1 MEGNRNFRRKNNSWC
16 YHSYI
21 SIENGNLT
29 PRTRSSSSNS
39 RSSSSGS
46 GNYCHSP
53 ATMDSITPR
62 SVAYIH
68 GRPTGIIMQLR
79 RFARSLVI
87 THQLKNR
94 KEYSLSPTVIHIAS

>member
-1 MEGNRNFRRKNNSWC
+1 MFESGSVA
-16 YHSYI
+16 
-21 SIENGNLT
+21 
-29 PRTRSSSSNS
+29 RSSSSNS

-68 GRPTGIIMQLR
+68 GRPTGIIM
-79 RFARSLVI
+79 LVRI
-87 THQLKNR
+87 NLECFYYIPVEVNNK
-94 KEYSLSPTVIHIAS
+94 P